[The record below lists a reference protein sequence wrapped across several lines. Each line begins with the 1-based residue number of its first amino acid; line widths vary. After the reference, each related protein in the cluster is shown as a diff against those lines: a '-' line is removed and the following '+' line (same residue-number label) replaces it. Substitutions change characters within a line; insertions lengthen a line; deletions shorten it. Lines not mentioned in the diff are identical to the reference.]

1 MLCHVAHARSDFAC
15 CEMGYTLSLLL
26 DCDQS
31 DAADKTFNDAI
42 SCGLSLVMVDACVT
56 CDLVTTG
63 LGAMFPVHM

>member
-1 MLCHVAHARSDFAC
+1 
-15 CEMGYTLSLLL
+15 MGYTLCLLL

-31 DAADKTFNDAI
+31 DAADKNFNDAI